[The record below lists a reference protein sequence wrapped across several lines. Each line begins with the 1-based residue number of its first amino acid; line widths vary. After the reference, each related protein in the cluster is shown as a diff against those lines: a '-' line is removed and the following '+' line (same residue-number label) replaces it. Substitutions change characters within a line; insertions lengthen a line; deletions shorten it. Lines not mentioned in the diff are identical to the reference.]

1 MSVIHR
7 WYLGIVAVLVL
18 GVGIAAHMYS
28 VAQTR
33 AEEQQ
38 KATDK
43 VLAAKDQALA
53 DRDQQF
59 ATFREDMLRQIADI
73 KTARQAVAV
82 LQPVVSQAGQI
93 APQQVTKADLPP
105 DVQKTLS
112 GAPDTHFTLFNDDQM
127 VLLGQR
133 EKSCQ
138 LTEAGLS
145 KCDQDKADYLAQ
157 IAALKKV
164 NDDWQKAGGV
174 GKWTALLGATK
185 DAAGKGYSPT
195 LLLDYRFT
203 RNVGLFGGV
212 QGHGDL
218 TAGVS
223 IHFGGPK

>member
-1 MSVIHR
+1 MSKLHKI
-7 WYLGIVAVLVL
+7 YLAIVGVLVI
-18 GVGIAAHMYS
+18 GVLYAAHAYTMATAKADAQQSATNQVIAA
-28 VAQTR
+28 
-33 AEEQQ
+33 
-38 KATDK
+38 TDR
-43 VLAAKDQALA
+43 ALA
-53 DRDQQF
+53 DRDKSFEAYKSQVQQ
-59 ATFREDMLRQIADI
+59 QIAAM
-73 KTARQAVAV
+73 TARQAVTV